1 MAETR
6 TEEVLKQK
14 GLLSRWFQADGWE
27 VRKAEGGGKDIITFS
42 ASSEEPVERWWG
54 TEILSHDPAAVNLA
68 RAKAGAMPFLF
79 NHNTG
84 DPVGMIVGARV
95 KDGKLMVDASM
106 FDTARAKEVQAM
118 MDGGLRN
125 VSIRYQIETIEENVK
140 TETFTATRWMPHE
153 VSIAPVP
160 ADFSVGLG
168 RNSDGAEYEIKALKV
183 VRSLQAAGAANHKE
197 GAMATEAGTETVVP
211 VKPNVVVVEGERS
224 ETVRKMEADRIK
236 AIENLCTMNKIDERH
251 KEYWI
256 RSGLSLNEVTD
267 DMLSIM
273 AERGKHNPQSPAL
286 LGLTERE
293 TQNFSLVRAI
303 KAIVDNNWNNAPF
316 ELECSRAIA
325 KEVGKTSDPR
335 RFFVPFEVQARANQT
350 PVERLAE
357 RMLQRDLTVASGAGG
372 GFLVQTSNV
381 SFLEILRNKSVLF
394 NMGATRLS
402 GLRDSVTIP
411 KMTVAATTTWL
422 ANEAAQISESTQT
435 FAQVA
440 LSPKT
445 VGGYTEISRQLML
458 QSNPSIEGIVSSDLA
473 QVVALDID
481 LKGLNGS
488 GSAGQPLGLIGTS
501 GVGSV
506 VGTSIAYAG
515 IIEFQ
520 TDVFAGN
527 ALNGRCGYIAT
538 GVVAGLLKQ
547 RVKFSSTASQIWE
560 GRLDDGSV
568 DGYRAMASNQVPTGD
583 LIFGDW
589 SQLIVAEWG
598 VLEVEVNPFA
608 DFKAG
613 IVGVRAIASIDIG
626 IRYPVAFSVA
636 TSVT

>member
-1 MAETR
+1 MAEGTR
-6 TEEVLKQK
+6 EEIVKQK
-14 GLLSRWFQADGWE
+14 GLLSRWFQADEWAW
-27 VRKAEGGGKDIITFS
+27 RKDEKTGQDIITFS

-79 NHNTG
+79 NHDTN

-95 KDGKLMVDASM
+95 KDKKLYTDAAM
-106 FDTARAKEVQAM
+106 FSTDRAAEVKAM

-125 VSIRYQIETIEENVK
+125 VSIRYQIEVMEENVK

-168 RNSDGAEYEIKALKV
+168 RSGEGSEYEIRAFKQ
-183 VRSLQAAGAANHKE
+183 VRESQPAGAADNRE
-197 GAMATEAGTETVVP
+197 GAMETTGTETVVP
-211 VKPNVVVVEGERS
+211 KPSVVVVEGERS
-224 ETVRKMEADRIK
+224 ETVRKMEKDRIQ
-236 AIENLCTMNKIDERH
+236 AIENLCTMNKIDGKY

-256 RSGLSLNEVTD
+256 RGGLSLNEVTD
-267 DMLSIM
+267 DMLKIM
-273 AERGKHNPQSPAL
+273 EERGKHNPQSPAL

-293 TQNFSLVRAI
+293 TQNFSLMRAI
-303 KAIVDNNWNNAPF
+303 RAVADNNWNNAPF

-325 KEVGKTSDPR
+325 KEVGKQPDPR
-335 RFFVPFEVQARANQT
+335 RFFVPFEVQSRPNQT
-350 PVERLAE
+350 PIERLAE
-357 RMLQRDLTVASGAGG
+357 RLIQRDLTVASGAGG

-381 SFLEILRNKSVLF
+381 SFLEILRNQAVVF

-445 VGGYTEISRQLML
+445 VGGYTEISRQLLL
-458 QSNPSIEGIVSSDLA
+458 QSNPAVEGIVSADLA
-473 QVVALDID
+473 KVVALDID
-481 LKGLNGS
+481 LKALNGS

-527 ALNGRCGYIAT
+527 ALNGKCGYIAT

-560 GRLDDGSV
+560 GPLNDGSV
-568 DGYRAMASNQVPTGD
+568 DGYRAVASNQVPTGD

-589 SQLIVAEWG
+589 SQMIVAEWG